1 MHDPE
6 HLVDLEKHPPVWL
19 SYPETLNLFAAIE
32 KAGGQCRFVGGCVRD
47 ALLGIVSDD
56 LDLCTDL
63 LPEKVL
69 EVLEEDGFRVI
80 PTGIRHGTVTAILGQ
95 CVFEVTTLRIDVR
108 TDGRHADVA
117 FTTEWKEDASRR
129 DFTFNALFLDKHGR
143 LFDYFSGL
151 SDLKAGIV
159 RFIGDAGERICED
172 YLRILRYFRFLARF
186 GNAEPEEGA
195 LEAIRR
201 HRDGLKSLS
210 PERVLKEISLLLKTK
225 DPVAAIRVMQQQGLF
240 VSLFGRDLN
249 LRILENSRQLDFR
262 YNEINRFSLLISGN
276 VDFADLISRQLRMSS
291 KMKTRLLAA
300 CEETLPADLTDK
312 EIKERLYFWGR
323 ETFDD
328 RAKLAW
334 ARSPLEPRYAG
345 YLKVSENWD
354 IPVFPVLGRDLIEIG
369 IPAGPDIGNILERL
383 ERQWVERNFLPD
395 REALLSDVRSGT

>member
-1 MHDPE
+1 MCRPE
-6 HLVDLEKHPPVWL
+6 NLVDLEKHPPVWL
-19 SYPETLNLFAAIE
+19 SYPETQNLFAAIE

-63 LPEKVL
+63 LPEKAL
-69 EVLEEDGFRVI
+69 EILEDAGFRVI
-80 PTGIRHGTVTAILGQ
+80 PTGIRHGTITAVMGAR
-95 CVFEVTTLRIDVR
+95 VFEITTLRIDVR

-117 FTTEWKEDASRR
+117 FTTNWKEDASRR
-129 DFTFNALFLDKHGR
+129 DFTFNALFLDKNGR
-143 LFDYFSGL
+143 LSDYFSGL
-151 SDLKAGIV
+151 SDLKEGIV

-210 PERVLKEISLLLKTK
+210 SERLLKEISLLLKTK

-240 VSLFGRDLN
+240 MSLFGRDLDP
-249 LRILENSRQLDFR
+249 RILENSLQLDFQ
-262 YNEINRFSLLISGN
+262 YGEINRFSFFISG
-276 VDFADLISRQLRMSS
+276 DAGFADLISRQLRMSS
-291 KMKTRLLAA
+291 KMRARLLAA
-300 CEETLPADLTDK
+300 CEEALPADLTDK

-328 RAKLAW
+328 RVKLAW
-334 ARSPLEPRYAG
+334 ARSPLETDYGG
-345 YLKVSENWD
+345 YLKVSESWD
-354 IPVFPVLGRDLIEIG
+354 IPVFPLQGRDLIEVG
-369 IPAGPDIGNILERL
+369 IPPGPDIGNILERL
-383 ERQWVERNFLPD
+383 ERRWVESDFLPD